1 MAAGSVR
8 RVSGAPRYRKRR
20 PWPALI
26 LILVLCA
33 ASTFVWFKVIH
44 TSDAR
49 ASKITCAP
57 PAPATATT
65 TKKKGGKNPPPT
77 TLGKALDRDA
87 LAKTAPAAPAIAQVR
102 VLNATT
108 ERGKAGQVSSVLT
121 ELGFVKLLPVAN
133 DPVYANQDMG
143 CQGQIRFGQRG
154 MAAARTLNLLEPCAE
169 LIKDERTDASVDLV
183 VGEKFGEL
191 RPTQEARR
199 MLVDL
204 TDWAHSHPA
213 AHGGLQDAQGQ
224 RYQVDPK
231 LVSEVDT
238 ARC

>member
-1 MAAGSVR
+1 VAAGSVR

-20 PWPALI
+20 PLPAII

-33 ASTFVWFKVIH
+33 ASTFVWFKVMH
-44 TSDAR
+44 TADTSAD
-49 ASKITCAP
+49 KVTCAP
-57 PAPATATT
+57 PAPIPTSS
-65 TKKKGGKNPPPT
+65 KKKDKDQPPA
-77 TLGKALDRDA
+77 TLGKSLDRDA
-87 LAKTAPAAPAIAQVR
+87 LAKTAPAPPSTAQVR

-108 ERGKAGQVSSVLT
+108 ERGKANQVSAVLG
-121 ELGFVKLLPVAN
+121 ELGFAKLLPAQN
-133 DPVYANQDMG
+133 DPVYAAQDMS

-154 MAAARTLNLLEPCAE
+154 MATARTLNLIEPCAE
-169 LIKDERTDASVDLV
+169 LIKDERTDATVDLV

-191 RPTQEARR
+191 RPTQEARK
-199 MLVDL
+199 MLMAL

-224 RYQVDPK
+224 RFQVDPK
-231 LVSEVDT
+231 LISEAQD

>member
-44 TSDAR
+44 TADAR

-57 PAPATATT
+57 PAPAAVTT
-65 TKKKGGKNPPPT
+65 TKKKVKNQPPT

-87 LAKTAPAAPAIAQVR
+87 LAKTAPAPPSTAQVR

-108 ERGKAGQVSSVLT
+108 ERGKASQVSSALT
-121 ELGFVKLLPVAN
+121 ELGFAKLLPVGN
-133 DPVYANQDMG
+133 DPVYANQDMS

-183 VGEKFGEL
+183 VGDKFGEL
-191 RPTQEARR
+191 RPTQEARK

-204 TDWAHSHPA
+204 TEWAQKHPA

-231 LVSEVDT
+231 LITEVDT
-238 ARC
+238 AHC

>member
-26 LILVLCA
+26 LILALCG

-44 TSDAR
+44 TEDTR
-49 ASKITCAP
+49 ATKITCTP
-57 PAPATATT
+57 PAPATSTT
-65 TKKKGGKNPPPT
+65 AKKKGDKNQPPA
-77 TLGKALDRDA
+77 TLGKSLDRDA
-87 LAKTAPAAPAIAQVR
+87 LTKTAPAAPSAAQVR
-102 VLNATT
+102 VLNATG
-108 ERGKAGQVSSVLT
+108 ERGKANQVSAVLT
-121 ELGFVKLLPVAN
+121 ELGFTKLLPAGN
-133 DPVYANQDMG
+133 DPVYANGDMS

-154 MAAARTLNLLEPCAE
+154 MAAARTLNLIEPCAE
-169 LIKDERTDASVDLV
+169 LVKDDRTDATVDLV

-191 RPTQEARR
+191 RPTQEARK
-199 MLVDL
+199 MLLDL
-204 TDWAHSHPA
+204 TDWSHGHPA

-224 RYQVDPK
+224 RFQVDPK
-231 LVSEVDT
+231 LVSEVQD